1 MAELTEIWKPLS
13 VGPTDFK
20 HRIMIAPHG
29 QCYAENHRPSDR
41 TVAYFRE
48 RAMGGVALQT
58 IESTSASRYLS
69 GAQPGGATSGW
80 RMSAWEKDHIPSFA
94 LLADTVHEYGCK
106 LFLELST
113 GGVND
118 VGRAWIDKWHP
129 VWGPSR
135 VPSPIMNEIPMT
147 MEQAKIDELVSD
159 YGTSAKNMLDAGLD
173 GVEIHAAHGYLPM
186 QYLSPI
192 FNKRTDQYGGSA
204 HNRARLT
211 LEIGEKVRERVGTA
225 ISVGMR
231 LSVDEYMGDAG
242 IVPDLAE
249 EYLEIFAAS
258 GLFDYFS
265 ISCGSWYSIHY
276 TIPPMGTVD
285 EAFLLPYGQRAK
297 KIVGDRGKVFLSG
310 RIRDLDTA
318 ERVVREGAADM
329 VAMVRAHIA
338 DPYIVRK
345 AQEGRSEE
353 IIRCTGA
360 NECVAAP
367 AKGRQVSCVMNP
379 ASGRERQWGNGTMQI
394 TPARKRVVVVGA
406 GPAGMKVAGVAAK
419 RGHQV
424 VILEK
429 ERYLGGHLDLEK
441 RIPRKGDW
449 QTVINNLEP
458 ILVAGGVEINLGVE
472 ATTELLAEE
481 EPDVIVCATGST
493 WDCTGFSSSRPERES
508 IPGVEQDNVIDIGT
522 AARMAVRDPAALGSS
537 ILILDETGR
546 YLPLGLAE
554 LLGNAGYQVQVVSR
568 FNTIGDYLI
577 GTQELPWLLPRLAA
591 LRVEM
596 SPGHFIERIDGTDVE
611 IYEVWNKQPRVVKN
625 VDTVVISAMRTPDDA
640 LYHELVSSSVAPVHR
655 LGDAVSPRSV
665 SEAIYEG
672 EKMGREL

>member
-80 RMSAWEKDHIPSFA
+80 RMSAWEKDHIPPFA

-113 GGVND
+113 GRVND

-367 AKGRQVSCVMNP
+367 AKGGQVSCVMNP

-419 RGHQV
+419 ARPPSRDIGEGA
-424 VILEK
+424 LP
-429 ERYLGGHLDLEK
+429 R
-441 RIPRKGDW
+441 RPSRPRKENSKEGRLADGHR
-449 QTVINNLEP
+449 QP
-458 ILVAGGVEINLGVE
+458 GADPGGGWSRDQSRRRGNHRAPCRRRARRDCLRHR
-472 ATTELLAEE
+472 
-481 EPDVIVCATGST
+481 PDVGLHGLFVQQAGAGKHSGRRTGQCDWHRNCRQDGGT
-493 WDCTGFSSSRPERES
+493 RP
-508 IPGVEQDNVIDIGT
+508 GGT
-522 AARMAVRDPAALGSS
+522 
-537 ILILDETGR
+537 
-546 YLPLGLAE
+546 
-554 LLGNAGYQVQVVSR
+554 
-568 FNTIGDYLI
+568 
-577 GTQELPWLLPRLAA
+577 
-591 LRVEM
+591 RVKH
-596 SPGHFIERIDGTDVE
+596 P
-611 IYEVWNKQPRVVKN
+611 
-625 VDTVVISAMRTPDDA
+625 DTR
-640 LYHELVSSSVAPVHR
+640 
-655 LGDAVSPRSV
+655 
-665 SEAIYEG
+665 
-672 EKMGREL
+672 